1 MPRLLESHYGA
12 KFVFSIVI
20 VPPLMSP
27 QNPSKVLLHPKPTHT
42 NPSNFSNIQLNF
54 STRLQSDSSKRDP
67 KQHWQ
72 GKFWRQST
80 FIVHLHCLH
89 HWTSSITC
97 NVNLPCSQCIQL
109 CTSLFAMPPFV
120 RNFVTTSLC
129 SLLQEFVFMYI
140 FCLCLLCNVV
150 KEWRSNGP
158 LLMEWWI
165 FAILPSSFL
174 NG

>member
-1 MPRLLESHYGA
+1 M
-12 KFVFSIVI
+12 
-20 VPPLMSP
+20 
-27 QNPSKVLLHPKPTHT
+27 LHPKPTHT
-42 NPSNFSNIQLNF
+42 KSFQVVEDSTLNF
-54 STRLQSDSSKRDP
+54 STRLQNNNSKRDP

-97 NVNLPCSQCIQL
+97 NVNFPCIQL
-109 CTSLFAMPPFV
+109 CTSLFAMCPFV
-120 RNFVTTSLC
+120 HNFVTTSLC

>member
-1 MPRLLESHYGA
+1 M
-12 KFVFSIVI
+12 
-20 VPPLMSP
+20 
-27 QNPSKVLLHPKPTHT
+27 LHPKPTHT
-42 NPSNFSNIQLNF
+42 KSFQVVEDSTLNF
-54 STRLQSDSSKRDP
+54 STRLQNNNSKRDP

-97 NVNLPCSQCIQL
+97 NVNLPCLQCIHL
-109 CTSLFAMPPFV
+109 CTILLPHHFVLFYKSSFLYIY
-120 RNFVTTSLC
+120 FC
-129 SLLQEFVFMYI
+129 S
-140 FCLCLLCNVV
+140 CLLCNVV